1 MNGNDKMLE
10 TYLYENRI
18 SPPPEFSARI
28 DRVCEKI
35 RQREATGAGARENR
49 IGKGRKARHTARRI
63 LLAAACLLIVAGVTV
78 MAISSARAAV
88 TDWLEQY
95 FSAGDYLGQESETR
109 SAEPAMDAIITKI
122 GDDGREITV
131 SDIYDSDAARE
142 MAENFGIRL
151 DEVAYTGDTIYI
163 TGWFTRTS
171 GKFLLDPYTGG
182 DTWHEGNEFTEGSL
196 TLTLPDGTVYYG
208 TLGAY
213 FDDEMNQILGD
224 TIDSTQM
231 EYDADGNL
239 VTANAKADEEWYQW
253 LSENEVRFIYEAT
266 PESAVTTAAPLT
278 GQVEANLSFKQYYYD
293 VENDTPV
300 VLFKAD
306 LGTVTIDAD
315 AYTAVSHTSEGD
327 QFVTLS
333 GTHRLFVQEW
343 EYAKDETY
351 IHSYVRDLDMS
362 GVTISVGS
370 VSFTPAGLEVTL
382 GLDLPES
389 WTRAERI
396 AAAQGGPNG
405 GIDFIIL
412 IDGEEVSHPFLS
424 IGSKSNASTSNK
436 DDPFLTSPREFSNSS
451 ISPSQWDEIKTI
463 TFIPC
468 TGWPGE
474 ASVVEVGSEEVVI
487 EPTKLDPGAVV
498 TAQVNKESTQLSD
511 WQEERMDDCAITI
524 NLDDYR

>member
-1 MNGNDKMLE
+1 MNGDNMTFG

-18 SPPPEFSARI
+18 SPTPEFSARI
-28 DRVCEKI
+28 DATCEQI
-35 RQREATGAGARENR
+35 RQREAAGTGGRANR
-49 IGKGRKARHTARRI
+49 IGKGRAARHTVRRI
-63 LLAAACLLIVAGVTV
+63 LLAAACLLIVTVTTV
-78 MAISSARAAV
+78 MAIPNARAAV

-109 SAEPAMDAIITKI
+109 NAELAIDAIITKI
-122 GDDGREITV
+122 GDDGREIV
-131 SDIYDSDAARE
+131 ISDIYDSDEAKE

-163 TGWFTRTS
+163 TGWFTGNS

-196 TLTLPDGTVYYG
+196 ALTLPDGTIYYG
-208 TLGAY
+208 TLNAC
-213 FDDEMNQILGD
+213 FDDEMNQILED
-224 TIDSTQM
+224 TRDSTRM

-239 VTANAKADEEWYQW
+239 MTANAKADEEWYQW

-278 GQVEANLSFKQYYYD
+278 GQAEADISFKQYYYD
-293 VENDTPV
+293 VESDTPV

-306 LGTVTIDAD
+306 LGTVTINAD
-315 AYTAVSHTSEGD
+315 AYTAMSHTSEGD
-327 QFVTLS
+327 QSVTLS

-343 EYAKDETY
+343 EYDEDETY

-362 GVTISVGS
+362 GITISVGS
-370 VSFTPAGLEVTL
+370 VSFTPTGLEVTL
-382 GLDLPES
+382 NLDLPES

-412 IDGEEVSHPFLS
+412 IDGEEASHPFLS
-424 IGSKSNASTSNK
+424 IGSKSNAGTSNK

-451 ISPSQWDEIKTI
+451 ISPSQWEEIKII

-468 TGWPGE
+468 TGWPEE
-474 ASVVEVGSEEVVI
+474 AFVVAVDSEQVVI

-498 TAQVNKESTQLSD
+498 TAQVNKESTQLSG
-511 WQEERMDDCAITI
+511 WKEERLDDYAITI